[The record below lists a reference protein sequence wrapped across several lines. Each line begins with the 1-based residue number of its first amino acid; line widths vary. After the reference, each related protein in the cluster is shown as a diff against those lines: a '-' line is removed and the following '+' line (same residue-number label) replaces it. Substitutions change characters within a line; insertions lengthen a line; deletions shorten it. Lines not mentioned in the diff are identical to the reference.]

1 MVGSLGL
8 LFLFTCVYLLAVLGI
23 GLFLST
29 ISNTQQQL
37 MYLAFFFM
45 LTFILMSGVFTPAE
59 SMPHWAQKVNLANPV
74 AYFMKVI
81 RMILLKGS
89 RFGDISRE
97 FYSLCIYATLILTLA
112 ITNYRKTS

>member
-1 MVGSLGL
+1 
-8 LFLFTCVYLLAVLGI
+8 LFLFAIVYLLAVLGI

-29 ISNTQQQL
+29 ISHTQSQL

-45 LTFILMSGVFTPAE
+45 LTFILMSGVFTPADN
-59 SMPHWAQKVNLANPV
+59 MPNWAQKINLANPV

-89 RFGDISRE
+89 GFRDISRE
-97 FYSLCIYATLILTLA
+97 FYSLLVYAVIILTLA
-112 ITNYRKTS
+112 ITNYRKTT

>member
-1 MVGSLGL
+1 MHKYILRRIFQMIPT
-8 LFLFTCVYLLAVLGI
+8 LFI
-23 GLFLST
+23 
-29 ISNTQQQL
+29 IS
-37 MYLAFFFM
+37 MI
-45 LTFILMSGVFTPAE
+45 TFILMSGVFTPVE
-59 SMPHWAQKVNLANPV
+59 SMPQWAQKLNLLNPV

-89 RFGDISRE
+89 EFRDISRE